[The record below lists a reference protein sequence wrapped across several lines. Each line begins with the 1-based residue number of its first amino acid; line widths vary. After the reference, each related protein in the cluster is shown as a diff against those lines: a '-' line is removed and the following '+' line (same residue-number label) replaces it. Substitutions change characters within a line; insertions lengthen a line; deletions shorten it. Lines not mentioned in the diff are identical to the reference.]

1 MKADLLT
8 EWSRLYTEAGRT
20 PPLESIEYDVSI
32 THQSIPPPSPKDRLS
47 KKAKKKLKQKEKD
60 YTLCSSSNSSD
71 SSSSSSYDDDFV
83 EKFADLDIGHIGFKS
98 QAKSIMKGKSSFVP
112 MQSGSRMTSPTGKNS
127 ARNRSRSDSRDRS
140 DRAQKHKHHSQKLS
154 PERSKSNKAPKK
166 LKHKPKKSRHRSPSS
181 DSSRSSS
188 EQSPYRKQKKS
199 HREKK
204 KKTKHHRSRSRDKHG
219 RRKSRSREK
228 HGRHH
233 RKKRYSRSSS
243 SSTSSSSRSRQT
255 RGHAGIDLNS
265 PNIRFTGSSAP
276 PLQKRDK
283 NSRSRKSILSGKY
296 ANTSQL
302 VEHEQFWPHICL
314 DRQLGGPP
322 PDYDDMSYCQFFA
335 GMVGKVLREI
345 HPDTVGTH
353 TENQLKHIFKL
364 GTYGTNT
371 TREAMLTMNENL
383 FLSIEAGQLDWS
395 NWPNI
400 KDYHDRYMDSI
411 RLQSGTADI
420 SRTKSE
426 APKKDKHFVS
436 TDYMRKNAICFKFQ
450 NYICEHPESHILEG
464 SNNKVLHICGLCH
477 MSKKENV
484 PSHGYKQCPLKKK
497 LDGEN

>member
-1 MKADLLT
+1 
-8 EWSRLYTEAGRT
+8 
-20 PPLESIEYDVSI
+20 
-32 THQSIPPPSPKDRLS
+32 
-47 KKAKKKLKQKEKD
+47 
-60 YTLCSSSNSSD
+60 
-71 SSSSSSYDDDFV
+71 
-83 EKFADLDIGHIGFKS
+83 
-98 QAKSIMKGKSSFVP
+98 MKGKAGFVP
-112 MQSGSRMTSPTGKNS
+112 MQSGSRMTCPTGKQS
-127 ARNRSRSDSRDRS
+127 ANHRSRSMSRDRS
-140 DRAQKHKHHSQKLS
+140 VKAKKHKHRSQKYS
-154 PERSKSNKAPKK
+154 PERFRSDKAPTKS
-166 LKHKPKKSRHRSPSS
+166 KHKPKKSRHRSPSS
-181 DSSRSSS
+181 DSSKSSS
-188 EQSPYRKQKKS
+188 EQSCHRHKS
-199 HREKK
+199 SRKK
-204 KKTKHHRSRSRDKHG
+204 KKKHHRSRSR
-219 RRKSRSREK
+219 EK
-228 HGRHH
+228 HGKHQRRKRH
-233 RKKRYSRSSS
+233 SRSSS
-243 SSTSSSSRSRQT
+243 SSSSSCGRQSRR
-255 RGHAGIDLNS
+255 HAGIDLNS

-276 PLQKRDK
+276 PLQNRDK

-322 PDYDDMSYCQFFA
+322 PDYDDMSHCQFFA
-335 GMVGKVLREI
+335 GMIGKVLREI

-353 TENQLKHIFKL
+353 TENQLRHIFKL

-371 TREAMLTMNENL
+371 TREAMLKMNENL

-411 RLQSGTADI
+411 RLQSGTTDI
-420 SRTKSE
+420 GNKKSE
-426 APKKDKHFVS
+426 SMKKDKSFVS

-464 SNNKVLHICGLCH
+464 TNNKVLHICGLCH